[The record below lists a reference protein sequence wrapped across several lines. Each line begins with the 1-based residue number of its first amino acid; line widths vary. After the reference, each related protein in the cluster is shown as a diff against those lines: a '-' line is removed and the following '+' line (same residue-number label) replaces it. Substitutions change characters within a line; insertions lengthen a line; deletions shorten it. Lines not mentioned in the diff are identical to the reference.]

1 MPFAAGAIHLPEHTT
16 LVLEKITYKNFDSLL
31 GRFSTAELEGLV
43 QKFPYFQQGHLLLAK
58 KYQLENNPKF
68 DEQLQLAAL
77 YTQNRELLYDIFTKP
92 AVENSITIQTEQT
105 NEPETLLP
113 SIDTSEAAPLED
125 TPHTVLEKTVEVS
138 IEETPTLEVLSS
150 VSTEQTEPEYEVSVD
165 AEQPDLEQSILVEA
179 PASSAIDFREP
190 HTYDEWLQAFTHET
204 SVVDRPEQST
214 IEVQAETKTEE
225 PDELELLIQEHA
237 VSADYLHGLVE
248 EETKYSKGLDN
259 FIQSQIKKH
268 RQAEARK
275 SVNEEA
281 LENEF
286 VTETLAK
293 LYESQRLYQKAI
305 KAYQALAM
313 KFPEK
318 NDLFAARI
326 EKLKKQ
332 I

>member
-1 MPFAAGAIHLPEHTT
+1 M
-16 LVLEKITYKNFDSLL
+16 LEKITYKNFDSLL

-92 AVENSITIQTEQT
+92 AVEQSVSLVREEERAPEISEQNVATI
-105 NEPETLLP
+105 
-113 SIDTSEAAPLED
+113 EAVSAEKAAED
-125 TPHTVLEKTVEVS
+125 TPVVTDFKPEEVTKDAPLLLEEKSLEEQEPDFTVDIANPENDLTDIVAVEA
-138 IEETPTLEVLSS
+138 
-150 VSTEQTEPEYEVSVD
+150 STETTI
-165 AEQPDLEQSILVEA
+165 DLN
-179 PASSAIDFREP
+179 EP
-190 HTYDEWLQAFTHET
+190 HTYDEWLKAFANET

-214 IEVQAETKTEE
+214 IEVAAETTTDE
-225 PDELELLIQEHA
+225 PDELERMILEHA
-237 VSADYLHGLVE
+237 VSTDYMHGLVE
-248 EETKYSKGLDN
+248 EETKYSKGLDY
-259 FIQSQIKKH
+259 FIQTQIEKH
-268 RQAEARK
+268 RKADSGKPTDEA
-275 SVNEEA
+275 A

-293 LYESQRLYQKAI
+293 LYESQRLYLKAI
-305 KAYQALAM
+305 KAYEALTM

-326 EKLKKQ
+326 ENLKKL

>member
-1 MPFAAGAIHLPEHTT
+1 MPEHIIT
-16 LVLEKITYKNFDSLL
+16 VLEKITYKNFDSLL

-58 KYQLENNPKF
+58 KYQLENNPRF

-92 AVENSITIQTEQT
+92 AVENSVTVNTQKTI
-105 NEPETLLP
+105 EPETLLSP
-113 SIDTSEAAPLED
+113 IDTAEAEPITD
-125 TPHTVLEKTVEVS
+125 TPPKVLEKTAEVR
-138 IEETPTLEVLSS
+138 IEETPTVEVLDP
-150 VSTEQTEPEYEVSVD
+150 VSTEEQEQIFEVSDD
-165 AEQPDLEQSILVEA
+165 AAQPDLGQSVLVETT
-179 PASSAIDFREP
+179 ASSSIDIHEP
-190 HTYDEWLQAFTHET
+190 HTFNEWIQAFTHET

-225 PDELELLIQEHA
+225 PDELDLLIQEHA

-293 LYESQRLYQKAI
+293 LYESQRLHQKAI

>member
-1 MPFAAGAIHLPEHTT
+1 M
-16 LVLEKITYKNFDSLL
+16 LEKITYKNFDSLL

-92 AVENSITIQTEQT
+92 AVEQSVSLVREEERAPEILEQIVATIEAVSAEKAAEDAPVVTDFK
-105 NEPETLLP
+105 PEEVTK
-113 SIDTSEAAPLED
+113 DAPLLLEEKSLEEQEPD
-125 TPHTVLEKTVEVS
+125 FTVDIANPENDLTEIVAVEA
-138 IEETPTLEVLSS
+138 
-150 VSTEQTEPEYEVSVD
+150 STETTI
-165 AEQPDLEQSILVEA
+165 DLS
-179 PASSAIDFREP
+179 EP
-190 HTYDEWLQAFTHET
+190 HTYDEWLKAFANET

-214 IEVQAETKTEE
+214 IEVAAETTTDE
-225 PDELELLIQEHA
+225 PDELERMILEHA
-237 VSADYLHGLVE
+237 VSTDYMHGLVE
-248 EETKYSKGLDN
+248 EETKYSKGLDY
-259 FIQSQIKKH
+259 FIQTQIEKH
-268 RQAEARK
+268 RKADSGKPTDEA
-275 SVNEEA
+275 A

-293 LYESQRLYQKAI
+293 LYESQRLYLKAI
-305 KAYQALAM
+305 KAYEALTM

-326 EKLKKQ
+326 ENLKKL